1 MCLGDFLDE
10 EENGKI
16 TWWIMELR
24 KCYQSRRQLHFAV
37 FFFVFSGI
45 SLEVFSPNGHRQI
58 GHFDLG
64 RFSDYF

>member
-1 MCLGDFLDE
+1 MVDYGAEKMLPKQETIAFC
-10 EENGKI
+10 
-16 TWWIMELR
+16 
-24 KCYQSRRQLHFAV
+24 C